1 MYQNT
6 FEVTT
11 VHTSFAKRGY
21 IFVMS
26 DILYVNEATH
36 ISFIIKMLSKAQFIW
51 NAKLS
56 DSKNVLVTTYLLCC
70 YTLCFGHKN
79 WCQ

>member
-11 VHTSFAKRGY
+11 VHKSFAKRGC

-36 ISFIIKMLSKAQFIW
+36 ISFIIKMLSKAQFIL
-51 NAKLS
+51 NALAS
-56 DSKNVLVTTYLLCC
+56 DSKNVLVKQYYLSTLALCTP
-70 YTLCFGHKN
+70 TLYC
-79 WCQ
+79 

>member
-1 MYQNT
+1 
-6 FEVTT
+6 
-11 VHTSFAKRGY
+11 
-21 IFVMS
+21 MS

-56 DSKNVLVTTYLLCC
+56 DSKNVLVTTYLL
-70 YTLCFGHKN
+70 
-79 WCQ
+79 